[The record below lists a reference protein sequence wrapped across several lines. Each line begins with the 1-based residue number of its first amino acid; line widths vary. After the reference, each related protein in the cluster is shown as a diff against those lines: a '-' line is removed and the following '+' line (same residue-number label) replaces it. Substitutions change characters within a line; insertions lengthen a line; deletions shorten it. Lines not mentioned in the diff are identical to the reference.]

1 MSISQIIY
9 QYTHSTRSTYKAA
22 PVRAVKNDTFLIIIA
37 RFLNYHSWQTI
48 TVIIS
53 FIEVNELILKTYL
66 SWFL

>member
-9 QYTHSTRSTYKAA
+9 QYTQSTRSTYKAA
-22 PVRAVKNDTFLIIIA
+22 PVRAVKHDTFLIIIA

>member
-1 MSISQIIY
+1 M
-9 QYTHSTRSTYKAA
+9 TR
-22 PVRAVKNDTFLIIIA
+22 FLIIIA